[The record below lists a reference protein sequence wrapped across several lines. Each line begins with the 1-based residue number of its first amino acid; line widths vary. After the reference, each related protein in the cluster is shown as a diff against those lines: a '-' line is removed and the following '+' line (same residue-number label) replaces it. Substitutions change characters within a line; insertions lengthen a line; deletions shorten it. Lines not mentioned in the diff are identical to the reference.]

1 MNNDNLD
8 LEKQS
13 GDVTASEESNKT
25 MYVPD
30 MDVLNY
36 GKGADDADPS
46 LLDQFKVDG
55 DGADETDSH
64 KNDETKKKDKDKTKS
79 NGFIRFIKMMIP
91 RWLI

>member
-13 GDVTASEESNKT
+13 GDVNASEESNKT

-46 LLDQFKVDG
+46 LLDQFKVD
-55 DGADETDSH
+55 AT
-64 KNDETKKKDKDKTKS
+64 
-79 NGFIRFIKMMIP
+79 
-91 RWLI
+91 

>member
-55 DGADETDSH
+55 DVAGICCDS
-64 KNDETKKKDKDKTKS
+64 KKRIVTKMTKRKRKIKTKQKAMALS
-79 NGFIRFIKMMIP
+79 V
-91 RWLI
+91 L